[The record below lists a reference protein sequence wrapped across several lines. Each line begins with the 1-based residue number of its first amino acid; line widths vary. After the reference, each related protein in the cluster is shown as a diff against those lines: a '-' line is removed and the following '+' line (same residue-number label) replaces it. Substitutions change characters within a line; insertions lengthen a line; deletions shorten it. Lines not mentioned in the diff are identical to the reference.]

1 MSQESNQTENYQQD
15 EKNFLLAEEILIV
28 RHSGEI
34 PEVAYH
40 GSLYYL
46 TDDEEGP
53 QLSLSDE
60 DRRQLKEQVVAR
72 YKEIMLRD
80 LTPENR
86 DKSLYRGLA
95 RCIVNW
101 HRLCQF
107 CEREQHSMN
116 GVREEIA
123 EALLHFLHHEARD
136 VAGGKR
142 KSSIN
147 CTQDELCA
155 FLDEMGLDTDALP
168 AGWQGV
174 CKCRI

>member
-1 MSQESNQTENYQQD
+1 M
-15 EKNFLLAEEILIV
+15 AEEKLIV

-40 GSLYYL
+40 GSLYFL

-53 QLSLSDE
+53 QLSLNDE

-80 LTPENR
+80 LTPDNR
-86 DKSLYRGLA
+86 DKNIYRGLA

-101 HRLCQF
+101 QRLCRF
-107 CEREQHSMN
+107 CERERQSME

-123 EALLHFLHHEARD
+123 LALENFLHQEAKD
-136 VAGGKR
+136 VATGVR
-142 KSSIN
+142 PPSIN
-147 CTQDELCA
+147 CSQDDLRA
-155 FLDEMGLDTDALP
+155 FVAEMGLTIDALP
-168 AGWQGV
+168 CGWQGL
-174 CKCRI
+174 CMSKK

>member
-1 MSQESNQTENYQQD
+1 M
-15 EKNFLLAEEILIV
+15 LAEEILIV

-60 DRRQLKEQVVAR
+60 DRRQLKDQVVAR

-80 LTPENR
+80 LAPENR

-101 HRLCQF
+101 QRLCQF
-107 CEREQHSMN
+107 CRREHHGME
-116 GVREEIA
+116 GVREEVA
-123 EALLHFLHHEARD
+123 DALMHFLHHEAGD
-136 VAGGKR
+136 VAEGRR

-147 CTQDELCA
+147 CTSDELHA
-155 FLDEMGLDTDALP
+155 FLIEMGLNIDALP
-168 AGWQGV
+168 AGWQDL
-174 CKCRI
+174 CKSITC